1 MYLLDETSYWGINVP
16 NSGHPQRKIP
26 GHLYKTTNLG
36 QTLRKKRTK
45 PGLVGSPP
53 QPPSSRNT
61 FGVRVDGG
69 RSLCT
74 SHLNRES
81 GVNIPFHFFVVWFS
95 DGSKSSGAVGENQ
108 RSHARRVAFTF
119 SSFRNALQDLVRGFK
134 KDCHSRFYTGDSS
147 LYIHARGG
155 GGVGGADSL
164 TSYLITCLTMHS
176 HSRGDIAK
184 SDTNNNGPRSRGW
197 VDFVR
202 AVEAWV
208 KLNSRW
214 RRKCDLQSAAC
225 TDFQDFRSSC
235 RNPYPWD
242 SLLSGGLVVWVV

>member
-1 MYLLDETSYWGINVP
+1 M
-16 NSGHPQRKIP
+16 
-26 GHLYKTTNLG
+26 
-36 QTLRKKRTK
+36 
-45 PGLVGSPP
+45 
-53 QPPSSRNT
+53 
-61 FGVRVDGG
+61 
-69 RSLCT
+69 
-74 SHLNRES
+74 
-81 GVNIPFHFFVVWFS
+81 
-95 DGSKSSGAVGENQ
+95 GENQ

-134 KDCHSRFYTGDSS
+134 KDCHSRFYTGDSG

-214 RRKCDLQSAAC
+214 RRKCDYKVQHVQTSKIF
-225 TDFQDFRSSC
+225 D
-235 RNPYPWD
+235 
-242 SLLSGGLVVWVV
+242 LLAEILTLEIRCCQED